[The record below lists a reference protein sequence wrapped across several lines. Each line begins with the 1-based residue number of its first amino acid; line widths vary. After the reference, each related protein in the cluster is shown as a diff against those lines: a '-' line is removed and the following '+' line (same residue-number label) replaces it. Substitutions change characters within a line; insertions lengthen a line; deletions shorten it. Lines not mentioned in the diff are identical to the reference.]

1 MKDMAYHKPAS
12 LAEALELK
20 QSLGE
25 GAIFLA
31 GGTDVMVQA
40 RQRKIAP
47 QALISLRGIAE
58 LRGARLEGDT
68 LLLGAGTTLSQILA
82 DPLIAL
88 HLPVLTDAAR
98 VMGSTQMRNVA
109 TVGGNVMSAAPSG
122 DTLCPLLCLEAVC
135 HLASAEGL
143 RLVPMQE
150 MFLGPRRT
158 AAQPGEVLTH
168 LAIPLPAAGGH
179 ASAGAFLKL
188 SRRAAL
194 DLALINLAAQL
205 WLNADGGRIE
215 KARVAAGVV
224 GPTPLRLPEAEE
236 ALTGAPPTAATLER
250 ATQSLGGT
258 CSIRD
263 SHRCAAWYR
272 EEMLRVLLM
281 RAGALALQRLGVSL
295 EVEA

>member
-1 MKDMAYHKPAS
+1 MKDVDYFKPAS

-20 QSLGE
+20 RGLGE
-25 GAIFLA
+25 GAVFLA
-31 GGTDVMVQA
+31 GGTDVMVRS
-40 RQRKIAP
+40 RQNKIAP

-58 LRGARLEGDT
+58 LRGARLEGES
-68 LLLGAGTTLSQILA
+68 LLLGAATTLSGILA
-82 DPLIAL
+82 DPLIAQ

-135 HLASAEGL
+135 HLVSPEGA
-143 RLVPMQE
+143 RQVPMHE

-158 AAQPGEVLTH
+158 AARPGEVLTH
-168 LAIPLPAAGGH
+168 LAIPLPTAGGQ

-205 WLNADGGRIE
+205 WLNPDGTRIE
-215 KARVAAGVV
+215 KARLAAGVV
-224 GPTPLRLPEAEE
+224 GPTPLRLTEAEE
-236 ALTGAPPTAATLER
+236 ALTGALPTAASLER
-250 ATQSLGGT
+250 AAQGLGNS

-272 EEMLRVLLM
+272 EEMLRVLLL
-281 RAGALALQRLGVSL
+281 RAGALALQRLGLSL
-295 EVEA
+295 EVAA

>member
-1 MKDMAYHKPAS
+1 MKDVAYYKPAS
-12 LAEALELK
+12 LTEALELK
-20 QSLGE
+20 RGLGQ
-25 GAIFLA
+25 GAVFLA

-40 RQRKIAP
+40 RQKKIAP

-58 LRGARLEGDT
+58 LCGARLEGES
-68 LLLGAGTTLSQILA
+68 LLLGAATTLSGILA
-82 DPLIAL
+82 DPLIAR
-88 HLPVLTDAAR
+88 HLPVLSDAAR

-135 HLASAEGL
+135 HLASTEGA
-143 RLVPMQE
+143 RQVPMHE

-158 AAQPGEVLTH
+158 AARPGEVLTH
-168 LAIPLPAAGGH
+168 LAIPLPTAGGQ

-205 WLNADGGRIE
+205 WLGPDGGRIE

-236 ALTGAPPTAATLER
+236 ALTGAPPTVATLER
-250 ATQSLGGT
+250 AAQNLGNS

-272 EEMLRVLLM
+272 EEMLRVLMM
-281 RAGALALQRLGVSL
+281 RAGALALQRLGISL
-295 EVEA
+295 EVAA

>member
-1 MKDMAYHKPAS
+1 MNDVDYFKPAS
-12 LAEALELK
+12 LEEALSLK

-25 GAIFLA
+25 GAVFLA

-40 RQRKIAP
+40 HQGKIAP

-58 LRGARLEGDT
+58 LRGARLEGES
-68 LLLGAGTTLSQILA
+68 LLLGAATTLSEILG
-82 DPLIAL
+82 DPLVAR
-88 HLPVLTDAAR
+88 HLPVLSDAAR

-135 HLASAEGL
+135 HLVSSGGA
-143 RLVPMQE
+143 RQVPMHQ

-158 AAQPGEVLTH
+158 AASPGELLTH
-168 LAIPLPAAGGH
+168 LAIPLPTTGGQ

-188 SRRAAL
+188 TRRAAL
-194 DLALINLAAQL
+194 DLALINLAVQL
-205 WLNADGGRIE
+205 WLSGDGALII

-236 ALTGAPPTAATLER
+236 ALAGAPPTAETLQR
-250 ATQSLGGT
+250 ATQNLGNS

-272 EEMLRVLLM
+272 EEMLRVLM
-281 RAGALALQRLGVSL
+281 QRACQQAFWRLGISG
-295 EVEA
+295 EVAA